1 MIERIRQVLEP
12 QAVLD
17 WLGSTGLN
25 LALILLVSVAAY
37 LSLTFVTRRV
47 TTRMQQFDDEEDSH
61 FDLRIET
68 IRRLI
73 NTTALVIIIIVAIL
87 TILSEVGVEIG
98 PILASVGVASLALGL
113 GAQSLVKDA
122 IGGFFIIVEGQYQV
136 GDVIEYDGY
145 VGTVEDLTLRSTQ
158 LRDVQ
163 GYLHFIPNGEIRVVT
178 NRTRDWSRALIDVG
192 VAYEDDLV
200 LAIQTLDEIGVLA
213 TQDPEIGPLLLEK
226 PDVIGIEGLEE
237 WQIRLRVM
245 VKTLPN
251 EHWSVHRYYRNQVRQ
266 RFPAKGLSLPSPRQ
280 EVVLVQGDQAL
291 LTGE

>member
-12 QAVLD
+12 DAVVE
-17 WLGSTGLN
+17 WLGTTGLN
-25 LALILLVSVAAY
+25 VMLIAIISVAAY

-47 TTRMQQFDDEEDSH
+47 TTHMQQFDDEEDSH

-73 NTTALVIIIIVAIL
+73 NTTALVITIIVAML

-136 GDVIEYDGY
+136 GDVIELDGY

-158 LRDVQ
+158 VRDVQ
-163 GYLHFIPNGEIRVVT
+163 GYLHFIPNGEIRIVT
-178 NRTRDWSRALIDVG
+178 NRTRDWSRAVIDVG
-192 VAYEDDLV
+192 VAYEDDVV
-200 LAIQTLDEIGVLA
+200 LAIQTLEEIGLLA
-213 TQDPEIGPLLLEK
+213 TADPDVGPLLLE
-226 PDVIGIEGLEE
+226 PPSVIGIEGLDE

-245 VKTLPN
+245 VKTKPN
-251 EHWSVHRYYRNQVRQ
+251 EHWSVQRYYRQHVRQ
-266 RFPAKGLSLPSPRQ
+266 LFPAKGLTLPSPRQ
-280 EVVLVQGDQAL
+280 EVVLVQGA
-291 LTGE
+291 